1 MTLRR
6 QVLSETI
13 QALSQAADRLEAT
26 HVGLAQHFPLSAA
39 GLAALPALEQ
49 ERLDAFAVRYA
60 RCQDR
65 LAPAMRALARAQL
78 EPKGDAS
85 FLELHA
91 LMQKQGL
98 VGTTADW
105 ERQRSLRNAVG
116 HEYPDPNSIVEILNG
131 IHLETPAILTLVER
145 LRHAAAQLPT

>member
-6 QVLSETI
+6 QVLAETMD
-13 QALSQAADRLEAT
+13 ALTQAAERLEMT
-26 HVGLAQHFPLSAA
+26 HAGLAQHFPLSAA

-49 ERLDAFAVRYA
+49 ERLDAYAVRYA
-60 RCQDR
+60 RCQNL

-78 EPKGDAS
+78 EPKADGS

-98 VGTTADW
+98 VGATAEW
-105 ERQRSLRNAVG
+105 ERLRSLRNAVG
-116 HEYPDPNSIVEILNG
+116 HEYPDPDSIVDILNG
-131 IHLETPAILTLVER
+131 LRAETPAILELVER